1 MKAVNL
7 LHLEIWHVQGEGMGE
22 PGSEPGQDS
31 VWQHTPKVCQL
42 HGCLWVGGG
51 SIAHICQP
59 TIWNPNIITTLGCT
73 IRLQSN
79 LRRLRWCSE
88 RPFRLMTQLLDW
100 RVSRWFSNT
109 KLYTF
114 LCTSSYSPGCW
125 VSQYSRWVYEE
136 MEEYSKAE
144 QISLRSVRIKK
155 ELLLWFRVGL
165 QRFDA
170 HLQAHWGPWKVPGVS
185 RRKEKRKDLI
195 GERIFQHI
203 STASLGMDRDLSK
216 VFPRWWETLMRN
228 CSSCVLT

>member
-109 KLYTF
+109 KCTHF
-114 LCTSSYSPGCW
+114 LL
-125 VSQYSRWVYEE
+125 SQFSRWG
-136 MEEYSKAE
+136 
-144 QISLRSVRIKK
+144 
-155 ELLLWFRVGL
+155 LWGNGGVQQGRADLHQDSGG
-165 QRFDA
+165 QD
-170 HLQAHWGPWKVPGVS
+170 WNSNGPP
-185 RRKEKRKDLI
+185 
-195 GERIFQHI
+195 
-203 STASLGMDRDLSK
+203 
-216 VFPRWWETLMRN
+216 WWYYRT
-228 CSSCVLT
+228 S